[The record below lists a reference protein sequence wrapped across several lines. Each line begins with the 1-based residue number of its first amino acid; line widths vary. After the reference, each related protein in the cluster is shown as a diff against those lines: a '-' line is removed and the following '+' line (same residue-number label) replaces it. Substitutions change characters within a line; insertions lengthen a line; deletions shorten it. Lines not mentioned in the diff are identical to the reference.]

1 MKPADDIPYQNASIK
16 KSCFFFNK
24 KVDWQEM
31 PDRKILTN
39 KPDLML
45 PTNKIETSKYNLI
58 TFFPKNIFEQ
68 FIKLANLYFLIIG
81 VLELIPEIS
90 TSDGKPVI
98 WLPLFVIVA
107 ITAIKDVLEDLQR
120 RKSDRKENEKPA
132 HLLIRNG
139 FMDVKWEELRV
150 GNIIKV
156 CIHT

>member
-1 MKPADDIPYQNASIK
+1 MQLANDIPYQNASIK
-16 KSCFFFNK
+16 KVCFFFDK

-45 PTNKIETSKYNLI
+45 STNKIETSKYNFI

-98 WLPLFVIVA
+98 WLPLFVIVV

-120 RKSDRKENEKPA
+120 RRSDRKENEKPA

-156 CIHT
+156 